1 MGRASGGGGRGGG
14 GHSMGGSRGGGSRS
28 MGGSRSGSSRSFSSG
43 GGAGRPGGS
52 FGSFGGGA
60 GRPGGSFGGFGGGPA
75 PRPPRRSVRP
85 VIINPGVGRKTVIIN
100 NSGSKNVNSSGTW
113 KNESGNAA
121 ENSTTAAREKITPK
135 ELTPEQKINRAE
147 QLEKEAQNAK
157 KGAFK
162 YLLIALI
169 LFVAAFFA
177 GRGSKS
183 NGFEKVVM
191 SGTNNA
197 GYATDEIN
205 GSSGVKKTV
214 KACEEFYDKTGIPLY
229 FYITDTEITSGDAGY
244 ETYADTLYEKLFS
257 DENHVLLIYFD
268 PADEWYWWKGMTA
281 NAVVTDD
288 MVNDLFDEI
297 ERYWFDY
304 SLSMDEVLAKG
315 IKNYQSSLTK
325 EGSGKSTFCTLLILA
340 GGILTVVAAYT
351 YISKGKEA
359 ERYAEEAKTL
369 RTEQILSKPL
379 ETFGNQEVENLK
391 DKYDKL

>member
-1 MGRASGGGGRGGG
+1 MGRASGGGSRGGG
-14 GHSMGGSRGGGSRS
+14 SRSMGGSRGGGSRS
-28 MGGSRSGSSRSFSSG
+28 MGGSRGGSSRSFSSG

-52 FGSFGGGA
+52 FGGFGGGA
-60 GRPGGSFGGFGGGPA
+60 GGFGSFGGGP
-75 PRPPRRSVRP
+75 RTPRRPVRP

-113 KNESGNAA
+113 TNESGNTA
-121 ENSTTAAREKITPK
+121 EKSTAAAPENITPK

-162 YLLIALI
+162 YLLIALV
-169 LFVAAFFA
+169 LFAAAFFA

-244 ETYADTLYEKLFS
+244 ETYADALYEKLFL
-257 DENHVLLIYFD
+257 DENHVLLVYFD

-325 EGSGKSTFCTLLILA
+325 EGSGKSAFSTLLILA
-340 GGILTVVAAYT
+340 GGILTVVAVYT

-359 ERYAEEAKTL
+359 ERYAEEVKTL
-369 RTEQILSKPL
+369 RADLILSKPL

>member
-1 MGRASGGGGRGGG
+1 MGRASGGGSRGGG
-14 GHSMGGSRGGGSRS
+14 SRSMGGSRGGGSRS

-52 FGSFGGGA
+52 FGGFGGGA
-60 GRPGGSFGGFGGGPA
+60 GGLGGFGSFGGG
-75 PRPPRRSVRP
+75 PRPPRRPVRP
-85 VIINPGVGRKTVIIN
+85 VIVTPGLGRKTVIIN
-100 NSGSKNVNSSGTW
+100 NGGSTTTSGSQNTSQ
-113 KNESGNAA
+113 
-121 ENSTTAAREKITPK
+121 NSTAAAPENITPK

-169 LFVAAFFA
+169 LFVAAFLA

-229 FYITDTEITSGDAGY
+229 FYITDTEITSEDAGY
-244 ETYADTLYEKLFS
+244 ETYADALYEKLFS
-257 DENHVLLIYFD
+257 DENHVLLVYFD

-325 EGSGKSTFCTLLILA
+325 EGSGKSSFSTLLILA
-340 GGILTVVAAYT
+340 GGILIVVAVYT
-351 YISKGKEA
+351 YISKGREA
-359 ERYAEEAKTL
+359 ERYAEEVKTL
-369 RTEQILSKPL
+369 RADLILSKPL
-379 ETFGNQEVENLK
+379 ETFGDQEVENLK